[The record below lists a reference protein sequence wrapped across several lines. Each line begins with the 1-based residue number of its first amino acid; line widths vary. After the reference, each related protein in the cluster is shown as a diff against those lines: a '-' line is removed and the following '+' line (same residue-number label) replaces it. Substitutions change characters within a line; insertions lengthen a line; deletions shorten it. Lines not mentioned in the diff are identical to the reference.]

1 MKLRTLR
8 TALSVAV
15 ALARYNF
22 KIIFAGKFI
31 YFLGASLG
39 IFILVSAITLLN
51 ADAVQTEGSVYTLLL
66 VPGLLLIF
74 YPITFGIQND
84 IDCRM
89 IEVLFGI
96 PDYRYKVWLIRLGLV
111 FAMTVAMLLIL
122 SSVSTVLLLPLPVA
136 EMTLQLAFPVI
147 FWGCTAFLVT
157 TLVPSG
163 SGASVLMLMLGIGS
177 WLLLRDYPRW
187 YPFLNPFVLPEN
199 LNEVAWREIIT
210 ANRLAMTGWTVVALL
225 LALINL
231 QKRERFL

>member
-8 TALSVAV
+8 TALSVAF

-39 IFILVSAITLLN
+39 IFVLVAAITLLN

-96 PDYRYKVWLIRLGLV
+96 PDYRYKVWLIRLVLV
-111 FAMTVAMLLIL
+111 FGMTVAMLLIL
-122 SSVSTVLLLPLPVA
+122 SSVSTVLLIPLPVA

-163 SGASVLMLMLGIGS
+163 SGASVLMLMLGVGS
-177 WLLLRDYPRW
+177 WLMLRDYPRW
-187 YPFLNPFVLPEN
+187 YPFLNPFTLPEN
-199 LNEVAWREIIT
+199 MNEVAWREIIT
-210 ANRLAMTGWTVVALL
+210 ANRLTLTGWTVVAIL